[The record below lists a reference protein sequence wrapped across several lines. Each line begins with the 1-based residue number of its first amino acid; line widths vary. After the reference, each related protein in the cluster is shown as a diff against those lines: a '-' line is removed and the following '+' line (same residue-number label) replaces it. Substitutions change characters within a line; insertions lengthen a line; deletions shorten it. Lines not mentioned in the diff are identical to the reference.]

1 MKLTQP
7 TRARRHH
14 LQWTHH
20 GGVFATYFV
29 EALDYGLRQPEDK
42 DGVADAHES
51 LILNCPD
58 NTLLLS
64 LQAPLDLV
72 DVMDRSLDQVDLQ
85 RTPDYIKETLDGY
98 RRIAEIA
105 PLTRVYTITFPIA
118 KHTLTGDPSP
128 KEIATRLAQADELL
142 TVIDPESN
150 FKLQP
155 VPEGLLPFIWNHNLM
170 RGAALEHAPHNP
182 ANASPSTTPVTTF
195 FRPGILDEGARTEKP
210 FRRSFDPMLKAM
222 VRFDDGNV
230 INSYQ
235 AMLTPMSFPPAMA
248 FPGHSEFL
256 SVLDGIPDVSVDWAM
271 RVRRRDREA
280 AMQLNEKVLGKLG
293 VQLGERDTDVGF
305 HTQELRRKVET
316 LAAYNDGLATNENA
330 EEVEFTTV
338 LAVGAATQATLTRS
352 VGTLKAKFR
361 KLGIRI
367 DAPRG
372 AQRRFWMM
380 FNPGAPADGVYT
392 DYQHVTSTPDWA
404 GFVAFTTARLLDDT
418 GPIIGV
424 NLLSGLFEPLHFDFL
439 NKVLSDISPAIAMA
453 GELGAGKSYF
463 IKTLISIIADLLGQ
477 FLAIDRSP
485 AGEYVPLLESIPGS
499 VLINL
504 DCPHFTLDSLRIFA
518 DPYKARRITLDTI
531 LPLLNIPVVSS
542 PGVLMAETLTP
553 ESRAR
558 HGLNSLADV
567 RDHLAHQ
574 ASTGHGRDADDQHT
588 LVRAMDAVEA
598 PVLFDRKLQ
607 PMPLTASATVIRTH
621 ALALPTV
628 DELTLT
634 HAYQNLPWR
643 KRLGHALYELVGLLA
658 REQFLKPGRFGA
670 LVVDE
675 AYHFTATTVGKQIVE
690 EFVRDGRKHSAGII
704 LASHDP
710 KADYATAAH
719 NLIPNRF
726 AFRHTNSVLA
736 ANTLEWL
743 GVDTERDAYLIK
755 QLRENTAPLKKVPGR
770 KKAQVPP
777 NRRGECFIADGRG
790 RIGRGKI
797 LGPARADRAHAMS
810 TTPEQV
816 MV

>member
-1 MKLTQP
+1 MKLRQP
-7 TRARRHH
+7 TAARRHH

-20 GGVFATYFV
+20 GAVFATYFV

-42 DGVADAHES
+42 AGVADAHES

-58 NTLLLS
+58 DTLLLS

-72 DVMDRSLDQVDLQ
+72 DVMNRSLDQVDLQ

-105 PLTRVYTITFPIA
+105 PLTRIYTITFPIG
-118 KHTLTGDPSP
+118 KSQLNGEPSAH
-128 KEIATRLAQADELL
+128 EVATQMAAADELL
-142 TVIDPESN
+142 RVIDPEAN

-170 RGAALEHAPHNP
+170 RGSALEHAPHNP
-182 ANASPSTTPVTTF
+182 ANASPSTAPPVTPF
-195 FRPGILDEGARTEKP
+195 FQPGVLDEGARTEKP

-222 VRFDDGNV
+222 VRLDDGHV

-235 AMLTPMSFPPAMA
+235 AMLTPMSFPPEMA

-256 SVLDGIPDVSVDWAM
+256 SVLDGIPDVTVDWAM

-280 AMQLNEKVLGKLG
+280 AIQLNEKVLGKLG
-293 VQLGERDTDVGF
+293 IQLGERSTDVGF
-305 HTQELRRKVET
+305 HSQELRRKVET
-316 LAAYNDGLATNENA
+316 LAAYNDSLATNENA

-338 LAVGAATQATLTRS
+338 LAVGAPTQADLTRS

-361 KLGIRI
+361 RLGIRL

-380 FNPGAPADGVYT
+380 LNPGAPADSVYT
-392 DYQHVTSTPDWA
+392 DYQHITATPDWA
-404 GFVAFTTARLLDDT
+404 GFVPFTTARLLDDT

-424 NLLSGLFEPLHFDFL
+424 NLLSGLFEPLHFNFL
-439 NKVLSDISPAIAMA
+439 NKVLSDISPAIAIA
-453 GELGAGKSYF
+453 GELGSGKSYF
-463 IKTLISIIADLLGQ
+463 TKTLISIIADLLGQ
-477 FLAIDRSP
+477 FLVIDRSP
-485 AGEYVPLLESIPGS
+485 GGEYVPLLELIPGS
-499 VLINL
+499 VLISL
-504 DCPHFTLDSLRIFA
+504 DEPRFTLDPLRVFA
-518 DPYKARRITLDTI
+518 DPHRARSITLDTI
-531 LPLLNIPVVSS
+531 LPLLNIPVVSA
-542 PGVLMAETLTP
+542 PGVLLAEILQPEYRAAHELRSLT
-553 ESRAR
+553 
-558 HGLNSLADV
+558 DV
-567 RDHLAHQ
+567 RDFLAQ
-574 ASTGHGRDADDQHT
+574 GAAVGHGRDADDQHA

-598 PVLFDRKLQ
+598 PVLFDRALD
-607 PMPLTASATVIRTH
+607 PMPLTATATVVRTH
-621 ALALPTV
+621 TLALPTV
-628 DELTLT
+628 DELTLS
-634 HAYQNLPWR
+634 HAYENLPWR

-726 AFRHTNSVLA
+726 AFRQRNAVTA

-743 GVDTERDAYLIK
+743 GVDIERDAYLIK
-755 QLRENTAPLKKVPGR
+755 TLRENTSPPIGR
-770 KKAQVPP
+770 KETVAP

-797 LGPARADRAHAMS
+797 LGPAREDRARAVS
-810 TTPEQV
+810 TTPQQV
-816 MV
+816 SI

>member
-1 MKLTQP
+1 M
-7 TRARRHH
+7 
-14 LQWTHH
+14 
-20 GGVFATYFV
+20 

-42 DGVADAHES
+42 AGVADAHES

-58 NTLLLS
+58 DTLLLS

-72 DVMDRSLDQVDLQ
+72 DVMNRSLDQVDLQ
-85 RTPDYIKETLDGY
+85 RTPDYIKEALDGY

-105 PLTRVYTITFPIA
+105 PLTRIYTLTFPIG
-118 KHTLTGDPSP
+118 KSQLSRDPSAQ
-128 KEIATRLAQADELL
+128 EIAAHMATADELL
-142 TVIDPESN
+142 RVIDPEGN

-170 RGAALEHAPHNP
+170 RGSALEHAPHNP
-182 ANASPSTTPVTTF
+182 ANASPSTAPPVISF
-195 FRPGILDEGARTEKP
+195 FQPGVLDEGARTEKP

-222 VRFDDGNV
+222 VRLDDGHV
-230 INSYQ
+230 IDSYQ

-256 SVLDGIPDVSVDWAM
+256 SILDGIPDVTVDWAM
-271 RVRRRDREA
+271 RVRRRDRESA
-280 AMQLNEKVLGKLG
+280 TQLNEKQLGKLG
-293 VQLGERDTDVGF
+293 IQLGERDTDVGF
-305 HTQELRRKVET
+305 HSQELRRKVET
-316 LAAYNDGLATNENA
+316 LAAYNDSLATNENA
-330 EEVEFTTV
+330 QEVEFTTV
-338 LAVGAATQATLTRS
+338 LAVGAPTQADLTRS

-361 KLGIRI
+361 RLGIRL

-380 FNPGAPADGVYT
+380 LNPGAPADSVYT
-392 DYQHVTSTPDWA
+392 DYQHITATPDWA
-404 GFVAFTTARLLDDT
+404 GFVPFTTARLLDDT

-424 NLLSGLFEPLHFDFL
+424 NLLSGLFEPLHFNFL

-453 GELGAGKSYF
+453 GELGSGKSYF
-463 IKTLISIIADLLGQ
+463 TKTLISIVADLLGQ
-477 FLAIDRSP
+477 FLVIDRSP
-485 AGEYVPLLESIPGS
+485 GGEYVPLLESIPGS
-499 VLINL
+499 VLISL
-504 DCPHFTLDSLRIFA
+504 DDPDFTLDPLRIFT
-518 DPYKARRITLDTI
+518 DPHRARSITLDTI
-531 LPLLNIPVVSS
+531 LPLLNIPVVSA
-542 PGVLMAETLTP
+542 PGVLLAEILKP
-553 ESRAR
+553 EHRSA
-558 HGLNSLADV
+558 HQLHSLADV
-567 RDHLAHQ
+567 RDFLAGN
-574 ASTGHGRDADDQHT
+574 AAGRHGRDAEDQHT

-598 PVLFDRKLQ
+598 PVLFDRALQ
-607 PMPLTASATVIRTH
+607 PMPLAATATVVRTH
-621 ALALPTV
+621 TLALPTV
-628 DELTLT
+628 DELTLS

-726 AFRHTNSVLA
+726 AFRQRNAVTA

-743 GVDTERDAYLIK
+743 GVDIERDAYLIK
-755 QLRENTAPLKKVPGR
+755 QLRENTSPPIGR
-770 KKAQVPP
+770 KETVAP

-797 LGPARADRAHAMS
+797 LGPARADRARAVS
-810 TTPEQV
+810 TTPQQV
-816 MV
+816 SI

>member
-1 MKLTQP
+1 M
-7 TRARRHH
+7 
-14 LQWTHH
+14 
-20 GGVFATYFV
+20 

-42 DGVADAHES
+42 AGVADAHES

-58 NTLLLS
+58 DTLLLS

-72 DVMDRSLDQVDLQ
+72 DVMNRSLDQVDLQ
-85 RTPDYIKETLDGY
+85 RTPDYIKEALDGY

-105 PLTRVYTITFPIA
+105 PLTRIYTITFPIG
-118 KHTLTGDPSP
+118 KSQLSGDPSAQ
-128 KEIATRLAQADELL
+128 EIAAHMAAADELL
-142 TVIDPESN
+142 RVIDPEGN

-170 RGAALEHAPHNP
+170 RGSALEHAPHNP
-182 ANASPSTTPVTTF
+182 ANASPSTAPPAIPF
-195 FRPGILDEGARTEKP
+195 FQPGVLDEGARTEKP

-222 VRFDDGNV
+222 VRLDDGHV
-230 INSYQ
+230 IDSYQ

-256 SVLDGIPDVSVDWAM
+256 SILDGIPDVTVDWAM
-271 RVRRRDREA
+271 RVRRRDRESA
-280 AMQLNEKVLGKLG
+280 IQLNEKQLGKLG
-293 VQLGERDTDVGF
+293 IQLGERNTDVGF
-305 HTQELRRKVET
+305 HSQELRRKVET
-316 LAAYNDGLATNENA
+316 LAAYNDSLATNENA
-330 EEVEFTTV
+330 QEVEFTTV
-338 LAVGAATQATLTRS
+338 LAVGAPTQADLTRS

-361 KLGIRI
+361 RLGIRL

-380 FNPGAPADGVYT
+380 LNPGAPADSVYT
-392 DYQHVTSTPDWA
+392 DYQHITATPDWA
-404 GFVAFTTARLLDDT
+404 GFVPFTTARLLDDA

-424 NLLSGLFEPLHFDFL
+424 NLLSGLFEPLHFNFL

-453 GELGAGKSYF
+453 GELGSGKSYF
-463 IKTLISIIADLLGQ
+463 TKTLISIVADLLGQ
-477 FLAIDRSP
+477 FLVIDRSP
-485 AGEYVPLLESIPGS
+485 GGEYVPLLESIPGS
-499 VLINL
+499 VLISL
-504 DCPHFTLDSLRIFA
+504 DDPRFTLDPLRIFT
-518 DPYKARRITLDTI
+518 DPHRARSITLDTI
-531 LPLLNIPVVSS
+531 LPLLNIPVVSA
-542 PGVLMAETLTP
+542 PGVLLAEILKP
-553 ESRAR
+553 EHRTAHR
-558 HGLNSLADV
+558 LHSLADV
-567 RDHLAHQ
+567 RDFLADN
-574 ASTGHGRDADDQHT
+574 AAGRHGRDAEDQHT

-598 PVLFDRKLQ
+598 PVLFDRALK
-607 PMPLTASATVIRTH
+607 PMPLAATATVVRTH
-621 ALALPTV
+621 TLALPTV
-628 DELTLT
+628 DELTLS

-726 AFRHTNSVLA
+726 AFRQRNAVTA

-743 GVDTERDAYLIK
+743 GVDIERDAYLIK
-755 QLRENTAPLKKVPGR
+755 QLRENTSPPIGR
-770 KKAQVPP
+770 KETVAP

-797 LGPARADRAHAMS
+797 LGPARADRARAVS
-810 TTPEQV
+810 TTPQQV
-816 MV
+816 SI

>member
-1 MKLTQP
+1 M
-7 TRARRHH
+7 
-14 LQWTHH
+14 
-20 GGVFATYFV
+20 

-42 DGVADAHES
+42 AGVADAHES

-58 NTLLLS
+58 DTLLLS

-72 DVMDRSLDQVDLQ
+72 DVMNRSLDQVDLQ
-85 RTPDYIKETLDGY
+85 RTPDYIKEALDGY

-105 PLTRVYTITFPIA
+105 PLTRIYTITFPIG
-118 KHTLTGDPSP
+118 KSQLSGDPSAQ
-128 KEIATRLAQADELL
+128 EIAAHMAAADELL
-142 TVIDPESN
+142 RVIDPEGN

-170 RGAALEHAPHNP
+170 RGSALEHAPHNP
-182 ANASPSTTPVTTF
+182 ANASPSTAPPAIPF
-195 FRPGILDEGARTEKP
+195 FQPGVLDEGARTEKP

-222 VRFDDGNV
+222 VRLDDGHV
-230 INSYQ
+230 IDSYQ

-256 SVLDGIPDVSVDWAM
+256 SILDGIPDVTVDWAM
-271 RVRRRDREA
+271 RVRRRDRESA
-280 AMQLNEKVLGKLG
+280 IQLNEKQLGKLG
-293 VQLGERDTDVGF
+293 IQLGERNTDVGF
-305 HTQELRRKVET
+305 HSQELRRKVET
-316 LAAYNDGLATNENA
+316 LAAYNDSLATNENA
-330 EEVEFTTV
+330 QEVEFTTV
-338 LAVGAATQATLTRS
+338 LAVGAPTQADLTRS

-361 KLGIRI
+361 RLGIRL

-380 FNPGAPADGVYT
+380 LNPGAPADSVYT
-392 DYQHVTSTPDWA
+392 DYQHITATPDWA
-404 GFVAFTTARLLDDT
+404 GFVPFTTARLLDDA

-424 NLLSGLFEPLHFDFL
+424 NLLSGLFEPLHFNFL

-453 GELGAGKSYF
+453 GELGSGKSYF
-463 IKTLISIIADLLGQ
+463 TKTLISIVADLLGQ
-477 FLAIDRSP
+477 FLVIDRSP
-485 AGEYVPLLESIPGS
+485 GGEYVPLLESIPGS
-499 VLINL
+499 VLISL
-504 DCPHFTLDSLRIFA
+504 DDPRFTLDPLRIFT
-518 DPYKARRITLDTI
+518 DPHRARSITLDTI
-531 LPLLNIPVVSS
+531 LPLLNIPVVSA
-542 PGVLMAETLTP
+542 PGVLLAEILKP
-553 ESRAR
+553 EHRTAHR
-558 HGLNSLADV
+558 LHSLADV
-567 RDHLAHQ
+567 RDFLADN
-574 ASTGHGRDADDQHT
+574 AAGRHGRDAEDQHT

-598 PVLFDRKLQ
+598 PVLFDRALK
-607 PMPLTASATVIRTH
+607 PMPLAATATVVRTH
-621 ALALPTV
+621 TLALPTV
-628 DELTLT
+628 DELTLS

-726 AFRHTNSVLA
+726 AFRQRNAVTA

-743 GVDTERDAYLIK
+743 GVDIERDAYLIK
-755 QLRENTAPLKKVPGR
+755 QLRENTSPPIGR
-770 KKAQVPP
+770 KETVAP

-790 RIGRGKI
+790 R
-797 LGPARADRAHAMS
+797 
-810 TTPEQV
+810 
-816 MV
+816 

>member
-1 MKLTQP
+1 MKLRQP
-7 TRARRHH
+7 TAARHQH

-20 GGVFATYFV
+20 GGVYATYFV

-42 DGVADAHES
+42 AGVADAHES
-51 LILNCPD
+51 LILNCPE
-58 NTLLLS
+58 NTVLLS

-72 DVMDRSLDQVDLQ
+72 DVMNPSLDQVDLR

-105 PLTRVYTITFPIA
+105 PLTRIYTITFPLG
-118 KHTLTGDPSP
+118 KSQPSTEPSP
-128 KEIATRLAQADELL
+128 REVATQMATADQLL
-142 TVIDPESN
+142 TVIDPEMN

-170 RGAALEHAPHNP
+170 RGSALEHAPRNP
-182 ANASPSTTPVTTF
+182 ANASPSTTAPATPF
-195 FRPGILDEGARTEKP
+195 FRPGVLDEGARTEKP
-210 FRRSFDPMLKAM
+210 FWRSFDPILKVM
-222 VRFDDGNV
+222 VRLDDGHV
-230 INSYQ
+230 INSFQ
-235 AMLTPMSFPPAMA
+235 AMLTPMSFPPEMA

-271 RVRRRDREA
+271 RIRRRDRES

-305 HTQELRRKVET
+305 HGQELRRKVET
-316 LAAYNDGLATNENA
+316 LAAYNDSLATNENA

-338 LAVGAATQATLTRS
+338 LAVGAPSQADLTRS

-361 KLGIRI
+361 RLGIRL

-380 FNPGAPADGVYT
+380 LNPGAPAERVYS
-392 DYQHVTSTPDWA
+392 DYQHVTATSDWA
-404 GFVAFTTARLLDDT
+404 GFVPFTTARLLDDT

-424 NLLSGLFEPLHFDFL
+424 NLLSGLFEPLHFNFL
-439 NKVLSDISPAIAMA
+439 NKALSDISPAIAMA
-453 GELGAGKSYF
+453 GELGSGKSYF
-463 IKTLISIIADLLGQ
+463 TKTLISIIADVLGQ
-477 FLAIDRSP
+477 FLVIDRSP
-485 AGEYVPLLESIPGS
+485 GGEYVPLLESIPGS
-499 VLINL
+499 VLISL
-504 DCPHFTLDSLRIFA
+504 DEPRFTVDPLRIFA
-518 DPYKARRITLDTI
+518 DPHKARSITLDTI
-531 LPLLNIPVVSS
+531 LPLLNIPVVSA
-542 PGVLMAETLTP
+542 PGVLLAETLQP
-553 ESRAR
+553 QHRAA
-558 HGLNSLADV
+558 HQLHSLADV
-567 RDHLAHQ
+567 RDFLANN
-574 ASTGHGRDADDQHT
+574 AACGNNRDADDQHA

-598 PVLFDRKLQ
+598 PVLFDRALE
-607 PMPLTASATVIRTH
+607 PMPLTATATVVRTH
-621 ALALPTV
+621 TLALPTV

-643 KRLGHALYELVGLLA
+643 KRLGHTLYELVGLLA

-726 AFRHTNSVLA
+726 AFRQRNAVTA

-755 QLRENTAPLKKVPGR
+755 QLRENTSPPSGR
-770 KKAQVPP
+770 KETVAP

-797 LGPARADRAHAMS
+797 LGPARADRARAVS
-810 TTPEQV
+810 TTPQPV
-816 MV
+816 SI

>member
-1 MKLTQP
+1 VKLRQP
-7 TRARRHH
+7 TAARHNH

-20 GGVFATYFV
+20 GTVTATYFV
-29 EALDYGLRQPEDK
+29 EPLDYGLRPPEDK

-51 LILNCPD
+51 FILNCPN

-85 RTPDYIKETLDGY
+85 NTPDYIKETLDGY

-105 PLTRVYTITFPIA
+105 PLTRIYTITFPLT
-118 KHTLTGDPSP
+118 KHTITGDPSP
-128 KEIATRLAQADELL
+128 KDIAAAMTAAAELL
-142 TVIDPESN
+142 TILDPEAN
-150 FKLQP
+150 LKLQP

-170 RGAALEHAPHNP
+170 RGAALEHAPHKP
-182 ANASPSTTPVTTF
+182 GSASPSTTPVTTF
-195 FRPGILDEGARTEKP
+195 FRPGVLDEGARTEKS

-222 VRFDDGNV
+222 VRLDDGAV

-271 RVRRRDREA
+271 RVRRRDRET
-280 AMQLNEKVLGKLG
+280 AMQKNEKVLAKLG
-293 VQLGERDTDVGF
+293 IQLGERDTDVGF
-305 HTQELRRKVET
+305 HTQELRRKVDT
-316 LAAYNDGLATNENA
+316 LAVYNDKLATDENA
-330 EEVEFTTV
+330 QEVEFTTV
-338 LAVGAATQATLTRS
+338 LAVGAATQAQLTRS

-372 AQRRFWMM
+372 AQRRFWMLL
-380 FNPGAPADGVYT
+380 NPGAPSNDVYS
-392 DYQHVTSTPDWA
+392 DYHHVITTPDWA
-404 GFVAFTTARLLDDT
+404 GFVPFTTARLLDDT

-424 NLLSGLFEPLHFDFL
+424 NLLSGLFEPLHFNFL

-463 IKTLISIIADLLGQ
+463 IKTLISTIADLLGQ
-477 FLAIDRSP
+477 FLVIDRSP
-485 AGEYVPLLESIPGS
+485 VGEYTPLLGSIPGS

-504 DCPHFTLDSLRIFA
+504 DDDPGFTLDSLRIFG
-518 DPYKARRITLDTI
+518 DPHKARRITLDTI
-531 LPLLNIPVVSS
+531 LPLLNIPVVSA
-542 PGVLMAETLTP
+542 PGVLMAETLKP
-553 ESRAR
+553 EYRAR
-558 HGLNSLADV
+558 HDLKSLADV
-567 RDHLAHQ
+567 RDHLAAQ
-574 ASTGHGRDADDQHT
+574 AAAGRGRDADDQHT

-598 PVLFDRKLQ
+598 PVLFDRNLT
-607 PMPLTASATVIRTH
+607 PMPLTATATVVRTH
-621 ALALPTV
+621 TLALPTV

-634 HAYQNLPWR
+634 HAYANLPWR

-658 REQFLKPGRFGA
+658 REQFLRPGRFGA

-675 AYHFTATTVGKQIVE
+675 AYHFTTTTVGKQIVE

-726 AFRHTNSVLA
+726 GFRHRNTTLA

-743 GVDTERDAYLIK
+743 GVDIERDAYLIK
-755 QLRENTAPLKKVPGR
+755 QLRENTSPPKGR
-770 KKAQVPP
+770 KETVAP

-797 LGPARADRAHAMS
+797 LGPARADRAQAVS
-810 TTPEQV
+810 TTPTRV

>member
-1 MKLTQP
+1 VKLRQP
-7 TRARRHH
+7 TVARRHH

-20 GGVFATYFV
+20 GGVYATYFV

-42 DGVADAHES
+42 AGVADAHES
-51 LILNCPD
+51 LVLNSPE

-72 DVMDRSLDQVDLQ
+72 DVMNRSLDQVDLQ

-98 RRIAEIA
+98 RRIATIA
-105 PLTRVYTITFPIA
+105 PLTRIYTITFP
-118 KHTLTGDPSP
+118 LGRSP
-128 KEIATRLAQADELL
+128 LNGEPTPREVAAQLAVAEELL
-142 TVIDPESN
+142 TVVDPEAN

-170 RGAALEHAPHNP
+170 RGSALEHAPHNP
-182 ANASPSTTPVTTF
+182 ANASPSTAPPVNPF
-195 FRPGILDEGARTEKP
+195 FHPGVLDEGARTEKS
-210 FRRSFDPMLKAM
+210 FRRSFDPLIKAM
-222 VRFDDGNV
+222 VRLDDGHV

-235 AMLTPMSFPPAMA
+235 AMLTPMSFLPTMA

-271 RVRRRDREA
+271 RIRRRDRES

-316 LAAYNDGLATNENA
+316 LAAYNDSLATNENA

-338 LAVGAATQATLTRS
+338 LAVGAPTHADLARS

-361 KLGIRI
+361 RLGIRL

-380 FNPGAPADGVYT
+380 LNPGAPTDRVFT
-392 DYQHVTSTPDWA
+392 DYQHVTATPDWA
-404 GFVAFTTARLLDDT
+404 GFVPFTTARLLDDT

-424 NLLSGLFEPLHFDFL
+424 NLLSGLFEPLHFNFL

-453 GELGAGKSYF
+453 GELGSGKSYF
-463 IKTLISIIADLLGQ
+463 TKTLISIVADLLGQ
-477 FLAIDRSP
+477 FLVIDRSP
-485 AGEYVPLLESIPGS
+485 GGEYVPLLESIPGS
-499 VLINL
+499 VLISL
-504 DCPHFTLDSLRIFA
+504 DEPHFTLDPLRIFA
-518 DPYKARRITLDTI
+518 DPHKARSITLDTI
-531 LPLLNIPVVSS
+531 LPLLNIPVVSA
-542 PGVLMAETLTP
+542 PGVLLAETLRP
-553 ESRAR
+553 EHRAA
-558 HGLNSLADV
+558 HHLHSLTDV
-567 RDHLAHQ
+567 RDFLAHN
-574 ASTGHGRDADDQHT
+574 AAHHHDRDANDQHT

-598 PVLFDRKLQ
+598 PVLFDRALR
-607 PMPLTASATVIRTH
+607 PMPLTATATVVRTH
-621 ALALPTV
+621 TLALPTV
-628 DELTLT
+628 DELALT

-658 REQFLKPGRFGA
+658 REQFLKLGRFGA

-726 AFRHTNSVLA
+726 AFRQRNAVTAV
-736 ANTLEWL
+736 NTLEWL
-743 GVDTERDAYLIK
+743 GVDIERDAYLTK
-755 QLRENTAPLKKVPGR
+755 QLRENTSPPVGR
-770 KKAQVPP
+770 KETVAP

-797 LGPARADRAHAMS
+797 LGPARADRARAVS
-810 TTPEQV
+810 TTPQQV
-816 MV
+816 SI

>member
-1 MKLTQP
+1 MKLRQP
-7 TRARRHH
+7 TAARRRH

-20 GGVFATYFV
+20 SAVFATYFV

-42 DGVADAHES
+42 AGVADAHES

-58 NTLLLS
+58 DTLLLS

-72 DVMDRSLDQVDLQ
+72 DVMNRSLDQVDLQ
-85 RTPDYIKETLDGY
+85 RTPDYIKEALDGY

-105 PLTRVYTITFPIA
+105 PLTRIYTITFPIG
-118 KHTLTGDPSP
+118 KSQLSGDPSAQ
-128 KEIATRLAQADELL
+128 EIAAHMAAADELL
-142 TVIDPESN
+142 RVIDPEGN

-170 RGAALEHAPHNP
+170 RGSALEHAPHNP
-182 ANASPSTTPVTTF
+182 ANASPSTAPPVIPF
-195 FRPGILDEGARTEKP
+195 FQPGVLDEGARTEKP

-222 VRFDDGNV
+222 VRLDDGHV
-230 INSYQ
+230 IGSYQ

-256 SVLDGIPDVSVDWAM
+256 SILDGIPDVTVDWAM
-271 RVRRRDREA
+271 RVRRRDRESA
-280 AMQLNEKVLGKLG
+280 TQLNEKQLGKLG
-293 VQLGERDTDVGF
+293 IQLGERNTDVGF
-305 HTQELRRKVET
+305 HSQELRRKVET
-316 LAAYNDGLATNENA
+316 LAAYNDSLATNENA
-330 EEVEFTTV
+330 QEVEFTTV
-338 LAVGAATQATLTRS
+338 LAVGAPTQADLTRS

-361 KLGIRI
+361 RLGIRL

-380 FNPGAPADGVYT
+380 LNPGAPADSVYT
-392 DYQHVTSTPDWA
+392 DYQHITATPDWA
-404 GFVAFTTARLLDDT
+404 GFVPFTTARLLDDT

-424 NLLSGLFEPLHFDFL
+424 NLLSGLFEPLHFNFL

-453 GELGAGKSYF
+453 GELGSGKSYF
-463 IKTLISIIADLLGQ
+463 TKTLISIVADLLGQ
-477 FLAIDRSP
+477 FLVIDRSP
-485 AGEYVPLLESIPGS
+485 GGEYVPLLESIPGS
-499 VLINL
+499 VLISL
-504 DCPHFTLDSLRIFA
+504 DDPRFTLDPLRIFT
-518 DPYKARRITLDTI
+518 DPHRARSITLDTI
-531 LPLLNIPVVSS
+531 LPLLNIPVVSA
-542 PGVLMAETLTP
+542 PGVLLAEILKP
-553 ESRAR
+553 EHRTA
-558 HGLNSLADV
+558 HQLHSLADV
-567 RDHLAHQ
+567 RDFLADN
-574 ASTGHGRDADDQHT
+574 AADRHGRDAEDQHT

-598 PVLFDRKLQ
+598 PVLFDRALK
-607 PMPLTASATVIRTH
+607 PMPLTATATVVRTH
-621 ALALPTV
+621 TLALPTV
-628 DELTLT
+628 DELTLS

-726 AFRHTNSVLA
+726 AFRQRNAVTA

-743 GVDTERDAYLIK
+743 GVDIERDAYLIK
-755 QLRENTAPLKKVPGR
+755 QLRENTSPPIGR
-770 KKAQVPP
+770 KETVAP

-797 LGPARADRAHAMS
+797 LGPARADRARAVS
-810 TTPEQV
+810 TTPQKV
-816 MV
+816 SI

>member
-1 MKLTQP
+1 MKLRQP
-7 TRARRHH
+7 TAARRRH

-20 GGVFATYFV
+20 GAVFATYFV

-42 DGVADAHES
+42 AGVADAHES

-58 NTLLLS
+58 DTLLLS

-72 DVMDRSLDQVDLQ
+72 DVMNRSLDQVDLQ
-85 RTPDYIKETLDGY
+85 RTPDYIKEALDGY

-105 PLTRVYTITFPIA
+105 PLTRIYTITFPIG
-118 KHTLTGDPSP
+118 KSQLSGDPSAQ
-128 KEIATRLAQADELL
+128 EIATHMAAADELL
-142 TVIDPESN
+142 RVIDPEGN

-170 RGAALEHAPHNP
+170 RGSALEHAPHNP
-182 ANASPSTTPVTTF
+182 ANASPSTAPPAISF
-195 FRPGILDEGARTEKP
+195 FQPGVLDEGARTEKP

-222 VRFDDGNV
+222 VRLDDGHV
-230 INSYQ
+230 IDSYQ

-256 SVLDGIPDVSVDWAM
+256 SILDGIPDVTVDWAM
-271 RVRRRDREA
+271 RVRRRDRESA
-280 AMQLNEKVLGKLG
+280 TQLNEKQLGKLG
-293 VQLGERDTDVGF
+293 IQLGERNADVGF
-305 HTQELRRKVET
+305 HSQELRRKVET
-316 LAAYNDGLATNENA
+316 LAAYNDSLATNENA
-330 EEVEFTTV
+330 QEVEFTTV
-338 LAVGAATQATLTRS
+338 LAVGAPTQADLTRS

-361 KLGIRI
+361 RLGIRL

-380 FNPGAPADGVYT
+380 LNPGAPADSVYT
-392 DYQHVTSTPDWA
+392 DYQHITATPDWA
-404 GFVAFTTARLLDDT
+404 GFVPFTTARLLDDT

-424 NLLSGLFEPLHFDFL
+424 NLLSGLFEPLHFNFL

-453 GELGAGKSYF
+453 GELGSGKSYF
-463 IKTLISIIADLLGQ
+463 TKTLISIVADLLGQ
-477 FLAIDRSP
+477 FLVIDRSP
-485 AGEYVPLLESIPGS
+485 GGEYVPLLESIPGS
-499 VLINL
+499 VLISL
-504 DCPHFTLDSLRIFA
+504 DDPHFTLDPLRIFT
-518 DPYKARRITLDTI
+518 DPHRARSITLDTI
-531 LPLLNIPVVSS
+531 LPLLNIPVVSA
-542 PGVLMAETLTP
+542 PGVLLAEILKP
-553 ESRAR
+553 EHRSA
-558 HGLNSLADV
+558 HQLHSLADV
-567 RDHLAHQ
+567 RDFLADN
-574 ASTGHGRDADDQHT
+574 AAGRHGRDAEDQHT

-598 PVLFDRKLQ
+598 PVLFDRALK
-607 PMPLTASATVIRTH
+607 PMPLAATATVVRTH
-621 ALALPTV
+621 TLALPTV
-628 DELTLT
+628 DELTLS

-726 AFRHTNSVLA
+726 AFRQRNAVTA

-743 GVDTERDAYLIK
+743 GVDIERDAYLIK
-755 QLRENTAPLKKVPGR
+755 QLRENTSPPIGR
-770 KKAQVPP
+770 KETVAP

-797 LGPARADRAHAMS
+797 LGPARVDRARAVS
-810 TTPEQV
+810 TTPQQV
-816 MV
+816 SI

>member
-1 MKLTQP
+1 MKLRQP
-7 TRARRHH
+7 TAARRHH
-14 LQWTHH
+14 LQWTHY
-20 GGVFATYFV
+20 GAVFATYFV

-42 DGVADAHES
+42 AGVADAHES

-58 NTLLLS
+58 DTLLLS

-72 DVMDRSLDQVDLQ
+72 DVMNRSLDQVDLQ

-105 PLTRVYTITFPIA
+105 PLTRIYTITFPIG
-118 KHTLTGDPSP
+118 KSQLNGQPSAR
-128 KEIATRLAQADELL
+128 EVATQMAAADELL
-142 TVIDPESN
+142 RLIDPEAN

-170 RGAALEHAPHNP
+170 RGSALEHAPHNP
-182 ANASPSTTPVTTF
+182 ANASPSTAPPVTPF
-195 FRPGILDEGARTEKP
+195 FHPGVLDEGARTEKP

-222 VRFDDGNV
+222 VRLDDGHV

-235 AMLTPMSFPPAMA
+235 AMLTPMSFPPEMA

-256 SVLDGIPDVSVDWAM
+256 SVLDGIPDVAVDWAM
-271 RVRRRDREA
+271 RVRRRDRESA
-280 AMQLNEKVLGKLG
+280 TQLNEKVLGKLG
-293 VQLGERDTDVGF
+293 IQLGERDTDVGF
-305 HTQELRRKVET
+305 HSQELRRKVET
-316 LAAYNDGLATNENA
+316 LAAYNDSLATNENA

-338 LAVGAATQATLTRS
+338 LAVGAPTQADLTRC

-361 KLGIRI
+361 RLGIRL

-380 FNPGAPADGVYT
+380 LNPGAPADSVYT
-392 DYQHVTSTPDWA
+392 DYQHITATPDWA
-404 GFVAFTTARLLDDT
+404 GFVPFTTARLLDDT

-424 NLLSGLFEPLHFDFL
+424 NLLSGLFEPLHFNFL
-439 NKVLSDISPAIAMA
+439 NKVLSDISPAIAIA
-453 GELGAGKSYF
+453 GELGSGKSYF
-463 IKTLISIIADLLGQ
+463 TKTLISIIADLLGQ
-477 FLAIDRSP
+477 FLVIDRSP
-485 AGEYVPLLESIPGS
+485 GGEYVPLLELIPGS
-499 VLINL
+499 VLISL
-504 DCPHFTLDSLRIFA
+504 DDPRFTLDPLRIFA
-518 DPYKARRITLDTI
+518 DPHRARSITLDTI
-531 LPLLNIPVVSS
+531 LPLLNIPVVSA
-542 PGVLMAETLTP
+542 PGVLLAETLQP
-553 ESRAR
+553 EYRAA
-558 HGLNSLADV
+558 HHLHSLADV
-567 RDHLAHQ
+567 RDFLAQ
-574 ASTGHGRDADDQHT
+574 GAAGSHGRDAEDQRA

-598 PVLFDRKLQ
+598 PVLFDRALQ
-607 PMPLTASATVIRTH
+607 PMPLTATATVVRTH
-621 ALALPTV
+621 TLALPTV
-628 DELTLT
+628 DELTLS
-634 HAYQNLPWR
+634 HAYENLPWR

-726 AFRHTNSVLA
+726 AFRQRNAVTA

-743 GVDTERDAYLIK
+743 GVDIERDAYLIK
-755 QLRENTAPLKKVPGR
+755 TLRENTSPPIGR
-770 KKAQVPP
+770 KETVAP

-797 LGPARADRAHAMS
+797 LGPAREDRARAVS
-810 TTPEQV
+810 TTPQQV
-816 MV
+816 SI

>member
-1 MKLTQP
+1 MKLRQP
-7 TRARRHH
+7 TAARRRH

-20 GGVFATYFV
+20 GAVFATYFV

-42 DGVADAHES
+42 AGVADAHES

-58 NTLLLS
+58 DTLLLS

-72 DVMDRSLDQVDLQ
+72 DVMNRSLDQVDLQ
-85 RTPDYIKETLDGY
+85 RTPDYIKEALDGY

-105 PLTRVYTITFPIA
+105 PLTRIYTITFPIG
-118 KHTLTGDPSP
+118 KSQLSGDPSAQ
-128 KEIATRLAQADELL
+128 EIAAHMAAADELL
-142 TVIDPESN
+142 RVIDPEGN

-170 RGAALEHAPHNP
+170 RGSALEHAPHNP
-182 ANASPSTTPVTTF
+182 ANASPSTAPPAIPF
-195 FRPGILDEGARTEKP
+195 FQPGVLDEGARTEKP

-222 VRFDDGNV
+222 VRLDDGHV
-230 INSYQ
+230 IDSYQ

-256 SVLDGIPDVSVDWAM
+256 SILDGIPDVTVDWAM
-271 RVRRRDREA
+271 RVRRRDRESA
-280 AMQLNEKVLGKLG
+280 IQLNEKQLGKLG
-293 VQLGERDTDVGF
+293 IQLGERNTDVGF
-305 HTQELRRKVET
+305 HSQELRRKVET
-316 LAAYNDGLATNENA
+316 LAAYNDSLATNENA
-330 EEVEFTTV
+330 QEVEFTTV
-338 LAVGAATQATLTRS
+338 LAVGAPTQADLTRS

-361 KLGIRI
+361 RLGIRL

-380 FNPGAPADGVYT
+380 LNPGAPADSVYT
-392 DYQHVTSTPDWA
+392 DYQHITATPDWA
-404 GFVAFTTARLLDDT
+404 GFVPFTTARLLDDA

-424 NLLSGLFEPLHFDFL
+424 NLLSGLFEPLHFNFL

-453 GELGAGKSYF
+453 GELGSGKSYF
-463 IKTLISIIADLLGQ
+463 TKTLISIVADLLGQ
-477 FLAIDRSP
+477 FLVIDRSP
-485 AGEYVPLLESIPGS
+485 GGEYVPLLESIPGS
-499 VLINL
+499 VLISL
-504 DCPHFTLDSLRIFA
+504 DDPRFTLDPLRIFT
-518 DPYKARRITLDTI
+518 DPHRARSITLDTI
-531 LPLLNIPVVSS
+531 LPLLNIPVVSA
-542 PGVLMAETLTP
+542 PGVLLAEILKP
-553 ESRAR
+553 EHRTAHR
-558 HGLNSLADV
+558 LHSLADV
-567 RDHLAHQ
+567 RDFLADN
-574 ASTGHGRDADDQHT
+574 AAGRHGRDAEDQHT

-598 PVLFDRKLQ
+598 PVLFDRALK
-607 PMPLTASATVIRTH
+607 PMPLAATATVVRTH
-621 ALALPTV
+621 TLALPTV
-628 DELTLT
+628 DELTLS

-726 AFRHTNSVLA
+726 AFRQRNAVTA

-743 GVDTERDAYLIK
+743 GVDIERDAYLIK
-755 QLRENTAPLKKVPGR
+755 QLRENTSPPIGR
-770 KKAQVPP
+770 KETVAP

-797 LGPARADRAHAMS
+797 LGPARADRARAVS
-810 TTPEQV
+810 TTPQQV
-816 MV
+816 SI